1 MNKGKV
7 ALGILAAIAAGAVVG
22 ILFAPDK
29 GSITR
34 RKIANKGKR
43 YADDVKE
50 KYNDIVDSVVEKI
63 ESLKQSS
70 EEMISS
76 AKGKMNEFVKENS

>member
-1 MNKGKV
+1 MNTGKV
-7 ALGILAAIAAGAVVG
+7 ALGILAALAAGAALG

-43 YADDVKE
+43 YVDDVKE
-50 KYNDIVDSVVEKI
+50 KYNDIVDDVVEKL
-63 ESLKQSS
+63 ESIKQSADDL
-70 EEMISS
+70 I
-76 AKGKMNEFVKENS
+76 ADGKEKMTDLRKEKS

>member
-1 MNKGKV
+1 MNTGKV
-7 ALGILAAIAAGAVVG
+7 ALSILAALAAGAALG

-43 YADDVKE
+43 YVDDVKE
-50 KYNDIVDSVVEKI
+50 KYNEIVDEVVEKL
-63 ESLKQSS
+63 ESIKQSADDL
-70 EEMISS
+70 I
-76 AKGKMNEFVKENS
+76 ADGKEKMTDLRKEKV